1 MSLHFQR
8 DLDKLKKEILLI
20 GGLVEEAINNSIQA
34 LKNRDAAL
42 AQAVID
48 KEYIIDEKEV
58 HIEEECLKVLA
69 LHQPVATDLRFVV
82 VILKVNNDLERMGDF
97 ASKGTFFIRT

>member
-58 HIEEECLKVLA
+58 HIEE
-69 LHQPVATDLRFVV
+69 
-82 VILKVNNDLERMGDF
+82 
-97 ASKGTFFIRT
+97 